1 MAGTNTNWTT
11 ICFLRQLAK
20 WLLSGNPKISGW
32 NQPPMACKRAKQLN
46 FSNLKIGEGAFV
58 PLRWQKTTTTAFLR
72 IIA

>member
-1 MAGTNTNWTT
+1 
-11 ICFLRQLAK
+11 
-20 WLLSGNPKISGW
+20 
-32 NQPPMACKRAKQLN
+32 MACKRAKQLN